1 MMKLSIAAG
10 VALLALTTI
19 ASAEG
24 DVAKGEKVFK
34 KCAACHAVGPDAKNK
49 VGPLMNGIVGRAVA
63 SVEGFKYSP
72 AMTEFG
78 AGKVWDEA
86 TLSGYLANPKGFVPK
101 NKMAFVGLKKEDE
114 LKDVIAYL
122 AQYNADGSMK

>member
-10 VALLALTTI
+10 VALLTLTTI

-63 SVEGFKYSP
+63 TVEGFKYSP

-86 TLSGYLANPKGFVPK
+86 TLSGYLADPKGFVPK

-114 LKDVIAYL
+114 LKNVIAYL

>member
-1 MMKLSIAAG
+1 MKLSIAAG
-10 VALLALTTI
+10 AALLALTTV
-19 ASAEG
+19 ALAEG

-34 KCAACHAVGPDAKNK
+34 KCAACHDVGAGAKNK
-49 VGPLMNGIVGRAVA
+49 VGPEMNGIVGRAVA

-86 TLSGYLANPKGFVPK
+86 TLSGYLADPKNFVPK

>member
-1 MMKLSIAAG
+1 MKLSIAAG
-10 VALLALTTI
+10 MALLALTTI

-49 VGPLMNGIVGRAVA
+49 VGPEMNGIVGRAIATVD
-63 SVEGFKYSP
+63 GFKYSP

-86 TLSGYLANPKGFVPK
+86 TLSGYLADPKNFVPK

>member
-10 VALLALTTI
+10 LALMALTTVSHAAGDI
-19 ASAEG
+19 AEG
-24 DVAKGEKVFK
+24 EKAFK

-49 VGPLMNGIVGRAVA
+49 VGPVLNGIVGRPIA
-63 SVEGFKYSP
+63 SIADFKYSP

-86 TLSGYLANPKGFVPK
+86 NLTGYLADPKGFVPK
-101 NKMAFVGLKKEDE
+101 NKMAFVGLKKEEE
-114 LKDVIAYL
+114 LKGVIAYL
-122 AQYNADGSMK
+122 AQYNADGSKK

>member
-10 VALLALTTI
+10 MALLALTTI

-63 SVEGFKYSP
+63 TVEGFKYSP

-86 TLSGYLANPKGFVPK
+86 TLSGYLADPKGFIPK

-114 LKDVIAYL
+114 LKDVIAYI

>member
-10 VALLALTTI
+10 VALLALTSI

-34 KCAACHAVGPDAKNK
+34 KCAACHEVGADAKNK
-49 VGPLMNGIVGRAVA
+49 VGPELNGILGRAVA

-86 TLSGYLANPKGFVPK
+86 TLSGYLADPKNFVPK

-122 AQYNADGSMK
+122 AQYNADGSAK

>member
-10 VALLALTTI
+10 MALLALTTI

-49 VGPLMNGIVGRAVA
+49 VGPEMNGIVGRAIATVD
-63 SVEGFKYSP
+63 GFKYSP

-86 TLSGYLANPKGFVPK
+86 TLSGYLADPKNFVPK

>member
-49 VGPLMNGIVGRAVA
+49 VGPEMNGIVGRAVA